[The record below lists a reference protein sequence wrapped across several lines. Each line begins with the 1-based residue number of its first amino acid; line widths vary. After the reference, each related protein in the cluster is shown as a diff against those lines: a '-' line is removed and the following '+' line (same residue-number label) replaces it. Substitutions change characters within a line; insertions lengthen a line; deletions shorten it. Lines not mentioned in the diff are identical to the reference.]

1 MSVPVAAIDKSA
13 DHHQHRQQLKPR
25 PRLLLFRK
33 LFVIDLYFLDIPRV
47 NLSKANS
54 GGNLTVGL
62 EAPRMTKSVKNHDH
76 RQFNNSRDS
85 IRSFR

>member
-13 DHHQHRQQLKPR
+13 DHHQHRQKLKPR

-33 LFVIDLYFLDIPRV
+33 LFVIDLYFLDIPHV

-54 GGNLTVGL
+54 GGNLRVCL
-62 EAPRMTKSVKNHDH
+62 EAPRITKKA
-76 RQFNNSRDS
+76 QKP
-85 IRSFR
+85 